1 MKFLLALPILVFV
14 LFLTVQSNAEILIE
28 DWDSFEIEGTDISQS
43 VLSTGSGQPNN
54 FILFACNTT
63 TDGSNSFNDPVLTDP
78 SGATVNL
85 VDFGNC
91 QGESGCMMGIWSIF
105 TTNSDS
111 TDITCSWNDPKTVA
125 TAIGVRFS
133 GVDFNN
139 PIVDYACNT
148 GTGRR
153 MTAPSVIAEDNSQVA
168 RIYTSSR
175 FFILEAELAEEQ
187 NSTESTTAIGISRF
201 ASSDTEEIVM
211 VYDSSPVQAG
221 PTGEF
226 TSNTGD
232 DTSVWRACTVVMRGQ
247 GPSIVKP
254 IPTLSEW
261 GLMAMAGA
269 LGLIGL
275 MVVRRR
281 KAAV

>member
-1 MKFLLALPILVFV
+1 MRYSISLAILVFI
-14 LFLTVQSNAEILIE
+14 LFSTIQSNAEVLIE
-28 DWDSFEIEGTDISQS
+28 DSDSFEIEGTDITQS
-43 VLSTGSGQPNN
+43 ELSTGSGQPNN

-63 TDGSNSFNDPVLTDP
+63 TDGSNSFNDPVLDDP
-78 SGATVNL
+78 NGATINL

-105 TTNSDS
+105 TTNPDS

-139 PIVDYACNT
+139 PIVGLACNT
-148 GTGRR
+148 GTGKQ

-175 FFILEAELAEEQ
+175 FFILEAERAEEE
-187 NSTESTTAIGISRF
+187 NSTSDSIGLSRF

-211 VYDSSPVQAG
+211 VYSSASVEAG
-221 PTGEF
+221 PTGES

-232 DTSVWRACTVVMRGQ
+232 DTSVWRACTVVMRAQ

-269 LGLIGL
+269 LGVIGL
-275 MVVRRR
+275 LVVRRR
-281 KAAV
+281 KATV